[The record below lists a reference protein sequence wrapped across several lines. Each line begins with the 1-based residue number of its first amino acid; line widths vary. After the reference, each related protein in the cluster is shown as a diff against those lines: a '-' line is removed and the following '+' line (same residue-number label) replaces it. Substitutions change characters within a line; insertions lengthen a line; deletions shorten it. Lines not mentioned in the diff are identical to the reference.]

1 MNKTVLLSVMIAL
14 SLLVMLFYRSTL
26 NLDGF
31 YKGEKIETY
40 PLNEQ
45 QREWIEAK
53 EKIRIGVPDDA
64 APLLLWNEEGL
75 PQGFLK
81 DYVDHITDSY
91 EIRTEF
97 VPVLF
102 SDIKEMLE
110 NGELDVVI
118 MAQDTNM
125 EKAISFTMPIVPTK
139 GVLFF
144 QRSLKVNEEE
154 KGKGMELLLAE
165 GDPAEELLRREFPE
179 AQVQVMASIE
189 DLALAVAKKEGNAFS
204 GSETA
209 LFHYLDGHLIEKD
222 WLRTDGYVYERNF
235 CFAVAKNNSILFEI
249 LNNAVYH
256 FEDDRLLVDLQ
267 QKWMGISYPLNPVN
281 IPEKT
286 GIIILIVFAAVL
298 CVFLL
303 FYQSNK
309 SLYEEL
315 RDRMERLIQSQNEM
329 QTTFDGVTYFLA
341 EVDRKGEIANINK
354 AFAQYLQLK
363 RHEALGLLLS
373 KVLKLDEVGEGL
385 LNDLIEKTFKE
396 EKENAGELSF
406 AKRIFEL
413 HTFTIKDNKEKVH
426 KILVMI
432 IDVTDARN
440 AERQMLQD
448 NKMIAVGQLAAGV
461 AHEIRNPLGLIRNY
475 CYVLKEVDANDP
487 ATRNEAI
494 RVIEKSVEKSGRIIE
509 NLLNFSRITSN
520 RNEFIDLNNLIC
532 SIIDLQ
538 RSLLKKREI
547 VLHYEYKGPDSAVIN
562 VEALELV
569 LINLI
574 SNAADAICGDS
585 GIVTVACELTKD
597 KTLLLTITDNGE
609 GIPPENIDE
618 IFNPFFTTKMKREGS
633 GLGLYIVYNEVQK
646 MGGEIKVESKVGEGT
661 VFSLKIP
668 VSERGEKK

>member
-26 NLDGF
+26 DLDGF

-53 EKIRIGVPDDA
+53 EKIRIGVPDDT

-144 QRSLKVNEEE
+144 QRGLNVNEEE
-154 KGKGMELLLAE
+154 KGKGLELLLAK
-165 GDPAEELLRREFPE
+165 GDPAEDLLRREFPD
-179 AQVQVMASIE
+179 AKVQVLASIE
-189 DLALAVAKKEGNAFS
+189 DLALAVGKKEGNAFS

-209 LFHYLDGHLIEKD
+209 LLHYLDGRLIEKD
-222 WLRTDGYVYERNF
+222 WIRTDGYVYERNF
-235 CFAVAKNNSILFEI
+235 CFALAKNNSILFEI

-267 QKWMGISYPLNPVN
+267 EKWMGISYPLNPVN

-373 KVLKLDEVGEGL
+373 KVLKLDEVGEGV

-532 SIIDLQ
+532 SIVDLQ
-538 RSLLKKREI
+538 RSLLKKRGI
-547 VLHYEYKGPDSAVIN
+547 LLHYEYKGPDSAVIN
-562 VEALELV
+562 AEALELV

-574 SNAADAICGDS
+574 SNAADAICSDT
-585 GIVTVACELTKD
+585 GIVTVGCELTKD